1 MVSSGC
7 HFSQG
12 TRKTLIFNI
21 NVEPEGMTDI
31 KPHFGKIPACDYCR
45 SKKLRCSKER
55 PRCMSCTRSG
65 RPCRYSERTQ
75 RTPLTRDYLTRVERR
90 LANVERLFGQL
101 LPDVDINEALASQGV
116 EAPADASQPNAS
128 LSPPTNPTSP
138 HSPVQVGGAIS
149 DAVPAESD
157 GFDWQEDVDELTDG
171 MASLSVEP
179 RGAGYLGKSVSPDIN
194 TQNIDSH

>member
-1 MVSSGC
+1 
-7 HFSQG
+7 
-12 TRKTLIFNI
+12 
-21 NVEPEGMTDI
+21 
-31 KPHFGKIPACDYCR
+31 
-45 SKKLRCSKER
+45 
-55 PRCMSCTRSG
+55 
-65 RPCRYSERTQ
+65 
-75 RTPLTRDYLTRVERR
+75 
-90 LANVERLFGQL
+90 VERLFGQL

-179 RGAGYLGKSVSPDIN
+179 RGAGYLGTSVSPDIN